1 MKKKSIKV
9 GLLGFGTVGGGT
21 YRMLTTNADTISYTT
36 GVSIEVAKIL
46 VRDLSKKRDVSA
58 PDELFTDNPDDILKN
73 PEIDVVVE
81 VLGGLHPA
89 FDYMEEAIKAG
100 KHVVTANKAVIAKDG
115 PYLTQLAQDN
125 KVVLRYEASVGGGI
139 PILNALS
146 TSLTANE
153 FTEVAGIVNGTTN
166 YILTQM
172 AENDMDY
179 ADALKQA
186 QAMGFAEADPTG
198 DVEGYD
204 AVNKLT
210 ILISTAFGLRV
221 APEDIP
227 REGITN
233 ITKDDMISAKQ
244 FGYTIK
250 LLAQAK
256 RYRNTLEC
264 SVQPAMVPLDHPL
277 ATVKNEYN
285 AIFARGNAVDD
296 VMLYGKGA
304 GAMPTGSAV
313 VGNLLEIARAYA
325 FGITDKSI
333 PTAVNDNVNLQF
345 DGEGQNMYYVTMLA
359 EDMTGVLGKIASSF
373 GDAGIAIKT
382 FVQKPSTKAT
392 GRYVPLVYILGDTTR
407 ERLNEALEEIST
419 FTFVKEIKSVICVA
433 DLDN

>member
-1 MKKKSIKV
+1 MKKKTIKV

-21 YRMLTTNADTISYTT
+21 YRMLSTNAHTISYTT
-36 GVSIEVAKIL
+36 GLSIEVTKIL

-81 VLGGLHPA
+81 VLGGIHPA

-115 PYLTQLAQDN
+115 PYLTQLAIDN
-125 KVVLRYEASVGGGI
+125 KVILRYEASVGGGI

-146 TSLTANE
+146 TSLQANE
-153 FTEVAGIVNGTTN
+153 FTEVVGIVNGTTN

-172 AENDMDY
+172 AENDMEY

-204 AVNKLT
+204 AVNKLS
-210 ILISTAFGLRV
+210 ILISTAFGVRV

-233 ITKDDMISAKQ
+233 ITKEDMAYAKQ

-250 LLAQAK
+250 LLAHAR

-264 SVQPAMVPLDHPL
+264 SVQPAMVPLGHPL
-277 ATVKNEYN
+277 ATVKNEFN
-285 AIFARGNAVDD
+285 AIFAKGNAVDD
-296 VMLYGKGA
+296 VMLYGN
-304 GAMPTGSAV
+304 AV

-325 FGITDKSI
+325 FGTTDRTI

-345 DGEGQNMYYVTMLA
+345 DGEGQNMYYVTLLA
-359 EDMTGVLGKIASSF
+359 EDMTGVLGKIATKF
-373 GDAGIAIKT
+373 GDAGIAIKS
-382 FVQKPSTKAT
+382 FVQHPSTKQT
-392 GRYVPLVYILGDTTR
+392 GRYVPLIYILGETTR
-407 ERLNEALEEIST
+407 DRLNEALEDISG

-433 DLDN
+433 DLDR